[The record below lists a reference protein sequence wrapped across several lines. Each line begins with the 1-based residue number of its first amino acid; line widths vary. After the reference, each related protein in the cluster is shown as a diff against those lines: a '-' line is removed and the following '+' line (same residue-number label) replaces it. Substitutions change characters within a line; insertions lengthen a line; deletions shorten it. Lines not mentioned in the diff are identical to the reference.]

1 MSSYLD
7 DFENLK
13 QANEIMAKYDNPML
27 ALTAFGVSLSGF
39 NPTFSKVIA
48 SADGSPASVTLF
60 KGRDSLTIA
69 SKEAFLFDTPTKAGF
84 NFSFLTMMGE
94 KAYKTT
100 LDIRFAGGLS
110 ISIIVQEF
118 HEE

>member
-1 MSSYLD
+1 MV
-7 DFENLK
+7 
-13 QANEIMAKYDNPML
+13 KYDNPML

-39 NPTFSKVIA
+39 NPTFKKVVA
-48 SADGSPASVTLF
+48 SSDGSLASITDF
-60 KGRDSLTIA
+60 KGRDSL
-69 SKEAFLFDTPTKAGF
+69 SVSSNEAFLFDTPTKAGF
-84 NFSFLTMMGE
+84 NFSFLTIMGE

-110 ISIIVQEF
+110 ISIIVEEF